1 MASTLPAD
9 ILRNIPSVTQLI
21 ETEAL
26 RELANRVGQSVV
38 VARIR
43 TVLDAAR
50 DEIRASG
57 DGGGAPSTAE
67 LADRVARDVLEG
79 ERSSLRPVINATGIL
94 LHTGLGRSPLAEE
107 AIEAMVEV
115 ARDYA
120 SVEIDL
126 ASGERSQRVVAVERL
141 LCELTGAEAA
151 VVANNNAGAT
161 MLTLAAVAA
170 GREVV
175 VSRGQLIE
183 IGGSFRLPDVMRTSG
198 ATLCE
203 VGTTNK
209 TRLADY
215 RDAIGPQTAALMRVH
230 TSNYVVMGFTAEV
243 TLDELVGL
251 GRKHNLPVI
260 DDIGSGAIVDFAPLG
275 FSGEPVAC
283 ESILKGADLVLFS
296 GDKLLGG
303 PQAGIVVGK
312 KEWIAR
318 LAKHPMMRALRVD
331 KLTLAALAATLK
343 LYRDPGLAERRIPLL
358 TLLRTPI
365 DQLRRRAEQ
374 IVEAVRSVIIPQTG
388 ITRAEVIEDVA
399 YLGGGSIPTQ
409 QLPTLCVALYG
420 SGSAIDPLAARLRA
434 GTPAV
439 VGRVQHGRLMLDLRS
454 VPARQDES
462 LVHAVLA
469 AAAK

>member
-1 MASTLPAD
+1 
-9 ILRNIPSVTQLI
+9 
-21 ETEAL
+21 
-26 RELANRVGQSVV
+26 
-38 VARIR
+38 
-43 TVLDAAR
+43 VLDAAR
-50 DEIRASG
+50 DEIRTTG
-57 DGGGAPSTAE
+57 NGGEISLVE
-67 LADRVARDVLEG
+67 LADRVAQRVVESD
-79 ERSSLRPVINATGIL
+79 RATLRPVINATGIL
-94 LHTGLGRSPLAEE
+94 LHTGLGRSPLAQEAVE
-107 AIEAMVEV
+107 AIVEV

-126 ASGERSQRVVAVERL
+126 ATGERSQRVVAVERL

-161 MLTLAAVAA
+161 MLTLAAVGA
-170 GREVV
+170 GREVI

-198 ATLCE
+198 ATLRE

-230 TSNYVVMGFTAEV
+230 TSNFVVVGFTAEATV
-243 TLDELVGL
+243 DELVAL
-251 GRKHNLPVI
+251 GREKNLPVI
-260 DDIGSGAIVDFAPLG
+260 DDIGSGALVDFGPFG
-275 FSGEPVAC
+275 FSGEPVAR
-283 ESILKGADLVLFS
+283 ESVLKGADLVLFS

-312 KEWIAR
+312 KQWIAK

-343 LYRDPGLAERRIPLL
+343 LYRDPALAERRVPLL
-358 TLLRTPI
+358 AMLRTPL
-365 DQLRRRAEQ
+365 DQLRSRAES
-374 IVEAVRSVIIPQTG
+374 IVQAIGAHVGAQSG
-388 ITRAEVIEDVA
+388 ITRLDVVEDVA

-409 QLPTLCVALYG
+409 QLPTICVALHGPG
-420 SGSAIDPLAARLRA
+420 SVIEPLAARLRT

-454 VPARQDES
+454 VPPRQDEP
-462 LVHAVLA
+462 LVQVMQRALV
-469 AAAK
+469 

>member
-1 MASTLPAD
+1 MASLSSAER
-9 ILRNIPSVTQLI
+9 LRKIPSVTQLI
-21 ETEAL
+21 ETDVL
-26 RELANRVGQSVV
+26 RELGQRVGQSVV
-38 VARIR
+38 VDQIR
-43 TVLDAAR
+43 AVLDAAR
-50 DEIRASG
+50 DEIRTTG
-57 DGGGAPSTAE
+57 NGGEISLVE
-67 LADRVARDVLEG
+67 LADRVAQRVVESD
-79 ERSSLRPVINATGIL
+79 RATLRPVINATGIL
-94 LHTGLGRSPLAEE
+94 LHTGLGRSPLAQEAVE
-107 AIEAMVEV
+107 AIVEV

-126 ASGERSQRVVAVERL
+126 ATGERSQRVVAVERL

-161 MLTLAAVAA
+161 MLTLAAVGA
-170 GREVV
+170 GREVI

-198 ATLCE
+198 ATLRE

-230 TSNYVVMGFTAEV
+230 TSNFVVVGFTAEATV
-243 TLDELVGL
+243 DELVAL
-251 GRKHNLPVI
+251 GREKNLPVI
-260 DDIGSGAIVDFAPLG
+260 DDIGSGALVDFGPFG
-275 FSGEPVAC
+275 FSGEPVAR
-283 ESILKGADLVLFS
+283 ESVLKGADLVLFS

-312 KEWIAR
+312 KQWIAK

-343 LYRDPGLAERRIPLL
+343 LYRDPALAERRVPLL
-358 TLLRTPI
+358 AMLRTPL
-365 DQLRRRAEQ
+365 DQLRSRAES
-374 IVEAVRSVIIPQTG
+374 IVQAIGAHVGAQSG
-388 ITRAEVIEDVA
+388 ITRLDVVEDVA

-409 QLPTLCVALYG
+409 QLPTICVALHGPG
-420 SGSAIDPLAARLRA
+420 SVIEPLAARLRT

-454 VPARQDES
+454 VPPRQDEP
-462 LVHAVLA
+462 LVQVMQRALV
-469 AAAK
+469 

>member
-1 MASTLPAD
+1 MMSVPS
-9 ILRNIPSVTQLI
+9 LRDIPSVTQLL
-21 ETEAL
+21 ETETL
-26 RELANRVGQSVV
+26 RCLIERVGQNVVVSRARVVLDSVRSELRSPNGNAELPLLSNLANRVVQEVV
-38 VARIR
+38 
-43 TVLDAAR
+43 
-50 DEIRASG
+50 EG
-57 DGGGAPSTAE
+57 DR
-67 LADRVARDVLEG
+67 L
-79 ERSSLRPVINATGIL
+79 SLRPVINATGIL

-107 AIEAMVEV
+107 AVEAMVEV
-115 ARDYA
+115 AREYA

-161 MLTLAAVAA
+161 MLALAAVAT
-170 GREVV
+170 GREVI

-183 IGGSFRLPDVMRTSG
+183 IGGSFRLPDVMQTSG
-198 ATLCE
+198 ATLRE

-215 RDAIGPQTAALMRVH
+215 RDAIGPETAALMRVH
-230 TSNYVVMGFTAEV
+230 TSNFVVMGFTAEV
-243 TLDELVGL
+243 TLEELIGL
-251 GRKHNLPVI
+251 GRKHSLPVI
-260 DDIGSGAIVDFAPLG
+260 DDIGSGALVDFAPFG
-275 FSGEPVAC
+275 FSGEPVAR

-312 KEWIAR
+312 KEWVAR

-343 LYRDPGLAERRIPLL
+343 LYRDPALAERRIPLL
-358 TLLRTPI
+358 SLLRTPI
-365 DQLRRRAEQ
+365 NQLRRRAEQ
-374 IVEAVRSVIIPQTG
+374 IVKALQTVVGSGSG
-388 ITRAEVIEDVA
+388 ITRVDVVEDVA

-409 QLPTLCVALYG
+409 QLPTICVALHGTG
-420 SGSAIDPLAARLRA
+420 SVIDPLATRLRT
-434 GTPAV
+434 GQTAV

-454 VPARQDES
+454 VPARLDEA
-462 LVHAVLA
+462 LIQAIREAFV
-469 AAAK
+469 

>member
-1 MASTLPAD
+1 MTSTSSAEL
-9 ILRNIPSVTQLI
+9 LRKIPSVTQLI
-21 ETEAL
+21 ETDML
-26 RELANRVGQSVV
+26 RELAGRVGQGVV
-38 VARIR
+38 VGQVRR
-43 TVLDAAR
+43 VLDAAR
-50 DEIRASG
+50 DDVRSSVNG
-57 DGGGAPSTAE
+57 VPSLAE
-67 LADRVARDVLEG
+67 LAERVVRQVLEAD
-79 ERSSLRPVINATGIL
+79 RSSLRPVINATGIL

-107 AIEAMVEV
+107 AVEAMVEV

-126 ASGERSQRVVAVERL
+126 TTGERSQRVVAVEKL

-170 GREVV
+170 GREVI

-198 ATLCE
+198 ATLRE

-215 RDAIGPQTAALMRVH
+215 RDAIGPETAALMRVH
-230 TSNYVVMGFTAEV
+230 TSNFVVVGFTAEA
-243 TLDELVGL
+243 TLEELVAL
-251 GRKHNLPVI
+251 GREKDLPVI
-260 DDIGSGAIVDFAPLG
+260 DDIGSGALVDFGPFG
-275 FSGEPVAC
+275 FSGEPVAAQ
-283 ESILKGADLVLFS
+283 SVSRGADLVLFS

-312 KEWIAR
+312 KQWVAK

-343 LYRDPGLAERRIPLL
+343 LYRDPALAERRVPLL
-358 TLLRTPI
+358 AMLRTPL
-365 DQLRRRAEQ
+365 DQLRRRAEA
-374 IVEAVRSVIIPQTG
+374 IVQAIQPRVGAEAR
-388 ITRAEVIEDVA
+388 ITRLDVVEDVA

-409 QLPTLCVALYG
+409 QLPTICVAIFGPG
-420 SGSAIDPLAARLRA
+420 STIDPLAARLRT

-454 VPARQDES
+454 VPPRQDEP
-462 LVHAVLA
+462 LIQAIQQAVV
-469 AAAK
+469 

>member
-1 MASTLPAD
+1 MASSSPAEL
-9 ILRNIPSVTQLI
+9 LRNIPSVTQLI
-21 ETEAL
+21 ETDIL
-26 RELANRVGQSVV
+26 RELAQRVGQSVV
-38 VARIR
+38 VAQIR
-43 TVLDAAR
+43 AVLDTAR
-50 DEIRASG
+50 DDVRSSG
-57 DGGGAPSTAE
+57 DGGDLPSLVE
-67 LADRVARDVLEG
+67 LADRVVRQVVETD
-79 ERSSLRPVINATGIL
+79 RSSLRPVINATGIL

-120 SVEIDL
+120 SVELDL
-126 ASGERSQRVVAVERL
+126 ATGERSQRVVAVQRL

-161 MLTLAAVAA
+161 MLTLAAVAS
-170 GREVV
+170 GREVI

-198 ATLCE
+198 ATLRE

-230 TSNYVVMGFTAEV
+230 TSNFVVVGFTAEA
-243 TLDELVGL
+243 TLEELVSL
-251 GRKHNLPVI
+251 GRERNLPVI
-260 DDIGSGAIVDFAPLG
+260 DDIGSGALVDFGPFG
-275 FSGEPVAC
+275 FSGEPVAR
-283 ESILKGADLVLFS
+283 ESVSNGADLVLFS

-312 KEWIAR
+312 KPWIAK

-343 LYRDPGLAERRIPLL
+343 LYRDPALAERRVPLL
-358 TLLRTPI
+358 AMLRTPL
-365 DQLRRRAEQ
+365 DQLRRRAEAMVQ
-374 IVEAVRSVIIPQTG
+374 AISPRLGPESGV
-388 ITRAEVIEDVA
+388 TRMDVVEDVA

-409 QLPTLCVALYG
+409 QLPTICVALHGPG
-420 SGSAIDPLAARLRA
+420 SVIDPLAARLRT

-454 VPARQDES
+454 VPPRQDES
-462 LVHAVLA
+462 LVRAIHQAIL
-469 AAAK
+469 